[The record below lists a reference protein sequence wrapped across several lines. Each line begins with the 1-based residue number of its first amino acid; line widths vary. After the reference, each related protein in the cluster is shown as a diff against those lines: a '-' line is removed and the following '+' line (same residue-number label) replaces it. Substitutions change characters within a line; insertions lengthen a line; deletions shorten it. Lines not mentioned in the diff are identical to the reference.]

1 MQGGSRHQVP
11 QLQENWRPRD
21 EGDHADV
28 TPCKVTTA
36 YKFPNTELEAMADN
50 MGKLINEIENLDVY
64 RRDLMDELHQ
74 LRDIKLFYDNG
85 QDDHQHNNN
94 KTTHTTTRRAKRREA
109 DKTDPRRM
117 TDTYIDKGDEQ
128 NI

>member
-1 MQGGSRHQVP
+1 
-11 QLQENWRPRD
+11 
-21 EGDHADV
+21 
-28 TPCKVTTA
+28 
-36 YKFPNTELEAMADN
+36 MADN